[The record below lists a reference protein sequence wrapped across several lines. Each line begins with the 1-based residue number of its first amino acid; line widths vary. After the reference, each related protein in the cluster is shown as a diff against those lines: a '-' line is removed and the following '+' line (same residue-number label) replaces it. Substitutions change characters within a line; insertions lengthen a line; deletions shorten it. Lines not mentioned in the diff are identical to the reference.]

1 MKIEKLLIKDDKFK
15 INLKLYFFLK
25 YLIKAKLT
33 ENQSFDILEI
43 CILSPT
49 NIPDKIRQYALDR
62 IKEKSKKQGFILEII
77 NKINDKSDAELF
89 TFSLRL
95 FMIKDLLLAEAKTK
109 RMLNIEKLSKLS
121 PLSLEYDSLTLY
133 NPYSTRVQGALLV
146 LEFFNAL
153 EQNTVN
159 FMSKD
164 AEDFMGDLSA
174 LVVTLKNKG
183 IESNQIFMLIFN
195 ESMDQSIISDSG
207 SNYEDRITQVLS
219 KIGINEKDITK
230 KHDENDRST
239 EYDFFFTLDNKTYGI
254 SAKRT
259 LRERYKQ
266 FIKTAHINIDV
277 MIEITLGTDLTEE
290 KVRAIRGYDVFLF
303 VADEIYDE
311 HTYLQNI
318 SGVYPSRELTKE
330 TLTAIS

>member
-290 KVRAIRGYDVFLF
+290 KVRAIRRYDVFLF

-311 HTYLQNI
+311 YTYLQNI